1 MPRVEAVRPIFGQLR
16 IIPEACPDRDSLIE
30 LQELAVFLPSFSI
43 VFFVLLCFSS
53 LSLCFP
59 RLECPLLVPSSNLAF
74 LLLLFILFV
83 TVRDLL
89 CYVKRRRE
97 AICSPERE
105 GSSASTNERDG
116 RDVEGEQGRYRPA
129 TRGDKPSAKPS
140 KQHQALPDDVD
151 SEESAASSDGSE
163 DSDSEHHGGR
173 ASSPGGG
180 VPETTSGDEEVDDET
195 VLENRGGHEYLDPTL
210 PIPRGPL
217 SFVVTRDLSK
227 VVLGTDL
234 TIAPIHAGCPL
245 GVREDMHPP
254 RHYSIRVAPLAQ
266 FVEHFG
272 PSEMKFGEAE
282 EKIVARL
289 KRPKWFVSNWGSWIC
304 SAGTTPEAVC
314 RTYYSLRVSLD
325 AFQYQNLLYRP
336 ITPRELPTDPY
347 DPFFFPVGLEKPV
360 FSFSRALP
368 PALSALADGVGPSAY
383 EAMQKAV
390 AEVVSLHEDGQN
402 NLEREARAKF
412 EKELSAWKREVDVSR
427 EAISSHWETLTDTWK
442 FYHEERRGLVGRT
455 LRSLFQLGFYCR
467 LLTRGEVTLPASA
480 APPPPSPSMFV
491 ELPARA
497 SSSKRPARGAADP
510 APPLIDDPPLPD
522 AGDGDHSDSATSVGK
537 KQKQSK
543 SPQARKS
550 RSKKAGA
557 VDPDDEGEA
566 GEPSTYDT
574 SAWHLANDP
583 FSGGGLFSL
592 RGSPLNNRGWDH
604 SLVTSP
610 ALARNLEVWKVLT
623 KVLPG
628 IVFFTRGPGCSVALL
643 ITLAALRVLSS
654 IGQKRL
660 PLLNAAYTDFVCDW
674 FAEYMSAIAGVNINE
689 RMLARCLF
697 RHQQP
702 GYGVLGSQPVP
713 GSSFAAA
720 SSASNPT
727 AGPSTFFSSVPS
739 GLSTAFPPVAGSSAS
754 ASNGG
759 WETEEIVERAA
770 STFGHMMEEFVRG
783 AQDIGNVME
792 HQIRQAASSPSKAVE
807 EDGMRL
813 EGRGTASTS
822 LLAPR
827 SDLPSPMDVS
837 PVVAE
842 RQVVPFSLNSPPI
855 GSPRAASPVS
865 GGGVLQGPAP
875 SLQFGTP
882 VGLLPPRC
890 SPGCLLAVPAPTSP
904 RFSSMLPVVTLNAPL
919 DDLMTGSR
927 SGSGEASPIVPA
939 ARTPPRLSSLA
950 CSSPPPQVPSPVNG
964 PSVPSVPLPPRPT
977 SPEGSPPFAS
987 GSGIR
992 ASTPRPA
999 RPAPRAPSVG
1009 VLQDA
1014 GGVDSNSDGLPS
1026 PSWLALSPEFG
1037 EVAITPRGSR
1047 ERSLAS
1053 GRFPTLSPDTGQVKT
1068 AGAFVDLTGED
1079 VEMDDA

>member
-1 MPRVEAVRPIFGQLR
+1 M
-16 IIPEACPDRDSLIE
+16 
-30 LQELAVFLPSFSI
+30 
-43 VFFVLLCFSS
+43 FFVLLCFSS

-59 RLECPLLVPSSNLAF
+59 RMECPPLVPSSNLAF

-97 AICSPERE
+97 AICSPER
-105 GSSASTNERDG
+105 GLQGASKAPSR
-116 RDVEGEQGRYRPA
+116 RPA

-151 SEESAASSDGSE
+151 SEESAASSDSSE

-173 ASSPGGG
+173 ASSPGSG
-180 VPETTSGDEEVDDET
+180 VPETTSGNKEVDGGVVDDET
-195 VLENRGGHEYLDPTL
+195 VLENRGGHKYLDPTL

-227 VVLGTDL
+227 VVLPADL
-234 TIAPIHAGCPL
+234 TIAPIRAGCPL
-245 GVREDMHPP
+245 SVREDMRPP
-254 RHYSIRVAPLAQ
+254 RHYSIRVAPMAQ
-266 FVEHFG
+266 FVKRFG

-282 EKIVARL
+282 EKIVACL

-304 SAGTTPEAVC
+304 SAGTTPEA
-314 RTYYSLRVSLD
+314 
-325 AFQYQNLLYRP
+325 
-336 ITPRELPTDPY
+336 LPTDPY

-360 FSFSRALP
+360 FSFSRAP
-368 PALSALADGVGPSAY
+368 PPVLSALADGVSPSAY

-402 NLEREARAKF
+402 NLEREVRAKF
-412 EKELSAWKREVDVSR
+412 EKELSAWKREVDVPR
-427 EAISSHWETLTDTWK
+427 EVISSHWETLTDAWK
-442 FYHEERRGLVGRT
+442 FYHEERRSLVGRT
-455 LRSLFQLGFYCR
+455 LRHPSRFCR
-467 LLTRGEVTLPASA
+467 SA
-480 APPPPSPSMFV
+480 PSFAFHV
-491 ELPARA
+491 RRTAARA
-497 SSSKRPARGAADP
+497 SSSKRPAHGAADP
-510 APPLIDDPPLPD
+510 APPLIDDPPLLD
-522 AGDGDHSDSATSVGK
+522 VGDRDHSDSATSVGK
-537 KQKQSK
+537 KRKGKKRKRSK
-543 SPQARKS
+543 SPQVRKS

-566 GEPSTYDT
+566 GEPSTYDAL
-574 SAWHLANDP
+574 AWHLANDP
-583 FSGGGLFSL
+583 FSGGNLFSL
-592 RGSPLNNRGWDH
+592 RGGPLNNRGWDH
-604 SLVTSP
+604 SLVASP

-628 IVFFTRGPGCSVALL
+628 IVFFTRGPGCCMCRKHKRPCTR
-643 ITLAALRVLSS
+643 IHEGTAALVDGCNSCRAAHHACRTSRS
-654 IGQKRL
+654 EFDWTETDRQL

-697 RHQQP
+697 RCQQP
-702 GYGVLGSQPVP
+702 GYGVLGLQPVP

-720 SSASNPT
+720 SSATNPT

-739 GLSTAFPPVAGSSAS
+739 GLSTAFPPVASSSAS
-754 ASNGG
+754 ASNSGQ
-759 WETEEIVERAA
+759 ETEEIVERAA

-792 HQIRQAASSPSKAVE
+792 RQIRQAASSPSKAVE

-813 EGRGTASTS
+813 EGGGTASTS
-822 LLAPR
+822 LLAPH
-827 SDLPSPMDVS
+827 SDSPSPMDIS

-842 RQVVPFSLNSPPI
+842 RQVVPFSLDSPPI
-855 GSPRAASPVS
+855 GSPRAASPIS

-890 SPGCLLAVPAPTSP
+890 SPGRLLAVPAPTSP
-904 RFSSMLPVVTLNAPL
+904 RFSSMPPVVTLNAPP
-919 DDLMTGSR
+919 DDLTTGSR
-927 SGSGEASPIVPA
+927 SGSGEASPMVPA

-950 CSSPPPQVPSPVNG
+950 RSSPPRLGSCTPPRVPSPVNG
-964 PSVPSVPLPPRPT
+964 PSVPSVLLPPCPT

-999 RPAPRAPSVG
+999 QPAPRAPSVG

-1014 GGVDSNSDGLPS
+1014 GGVDSNSGGLPS

-1053 GRFPTLSPDTGQVKT
+1053 GRFPTLSPDTGRVKKEEHENLLKA
-1068 AGAFVDLTGED
+1068 AGAFVDLMGED
-1079 VEMDDA
+1079 VEMDHA